1 MPVYRFILTMT
12 SILAALAAPA
22 GAQDATW
29 TEHADT
35 LVGRSGTLYGTL
47 TRPDV
52 DGPIPVALLI
62 AGSGPTDR
70 DGNQAGHGPA
80 TLVKLAHALAAR
92 GIATL
97 RTDKRGVAQSAGA
110 ITALS
115 DITFVGYADD
125 AADWTDRLQADP
137 RFSTV
142 SLVGHSEGGLLA
154 LIAGRARGADG
165 IVTLAGVGAPIGD
178 ALRRQLS
185 DPQRLPDDALR
196 AEALAIV
203 DTLETGQV
211 VGHVSGP
218 LLPLFIQTV
227 QPFLIDMMRFDPAA
241 EATAFD
247 GPLLIVQGTTDL
259 QVEVADAERLAE
271 ARPDARLLVVDGM
284 NHVLVQD
291 GGTLLEQV
299 AGSYADPERP
309 LDETLVRELADFLRG
324 VAPREIEPV
333 R

>member
-1 MPVYRFILTMT
+1 MRL
-12 SILAALAAPA
+12 LALALLAISSA
-22 GAQDATW
+22 SAQDTTW
-29 TEHADT
+29 TERPDT
-35 LVGRSGTLYGTL
+35 LRGRSGTLYGTL
-47 TRPDV
+47 TLPDV
-52 DGPIPVALLI
+52 DGPVPVALII

-97 RTDKRGVAQSAGA
+97 RTDKRGVAQSRGA
-110 ITALS
+110 IQALT

-154 LIAGRARGADG
+154 IIAGRARGADAV
-165 IVTLAGVGAPIGD
+165 VTLAGVGAPIGD

-185 DPQRLPDDALR
+185 DPERLPDDALR

-203 DTLETGQV
+203 DTLETGQM
-211 VGHVSGP
+211 VGHVSAP

-227 QPFLIDMMRFDPAA
+227 QPFLIDEMRFDPAT
-241 EATAFD
+241 EAAAYD

-259 QVEVADAERLAE
+259 QVEVADAERLAA
-271 ARPDARLLVVDGM
+271 ARPDADLLIVDGM
-284 NHVLVQD
+284 NHILVQD
-291 GGTLLEQV
+291 AGTLAEQV

-309 LDETLVRELADFLRG
+309 LDATLVETLAAFLRG
-324 VAPREIEPV
+324 VEPREIAPAD
-333 R
+333 